1 MILERCKW
9 RMFWETNTSV
19 YLWYINV
26 QLTHPSWTDDW
37 LLTSGAAPPALTFS
51 HINCILVFD
60 AEIQNNQCSGF
71 SNGILS
77 MRISYPQWNFSTWPK
92 SQNFYSTGWKDKYCS
107 EGRGEIQ
114 SETSAIWERGD
125 GRKQGVFSIF
135 TTLEGSKIHF
145 LLLFWRI
152 KIRDF

>member
-1 MILERCKW
+1 
-9 RMFWETNTSV
+9 MFWETNTSV
-19 YLWYINV
+19 YLWYRNV
-26 QLTHPSWTDDW
+26 QLTHSSWTGDW
-37 LLTSGAAPPALTFS
+37 LLISGEAPPALTFS

-77 MRISYPQWNFSTWPK
+77 MRISYPEWNFSTWPK

-107 EGRGEIQ
+107 EGGGDLWWYSLKQVRFGRGVM
-114 SETSAIWERGD
+114 GG
-125 GRKQGVFSIF
+125 GRMGKQGVFSIF
-135 TTLEGSKIHF
+135 TTLDGSKIHF
-145 LLLFWRI
+145 LLLFGRI

>member
-26 QLTHPSWTDDW
+26 QLTHPSSTDDW
-37 LLTSGAAPPALTFS
+37 LLTSGTAPPASEAMFMFLTFS
-51 HINCILVFD
+51 RINCILVFD
-60 AEIQNNQCSGF
+60 AEIQSSQCSGISMEF
-71 SNGILS
+71 WS
-77 MRISYPQWNFSTWPK
+77 MRFSFPTVVLFTWPK
-92 SQNFYSTGWKDKYCS
+92 SQISLKQVRF
-107 EGRGEIQ
+107 
-114 SETSAIWERGD
+114 ERGVM
-125 GRKQGVFSIF
+125 GERRRGVFSIF

-145 LLLFWRI
+145 LLLFWRV